1 MKSIRGNIVDIHKR
15 RIFKGEVQ
23 FADGRI
29 TAVVPKS
36 VEEDVYIAPGFVDA
50 HVHIESSMLTP
61 AGFSELVVPRGTVA
75 VVTDPHEIANVLG
88 VSGIEDRK
96 STRLNSSHVRI
107 SYAVFCLKK
116 KK

>member
-88 VSGIEDRK
+88 VSGIEFMIEEIGRA
-96 STRLNSSHVRI
+96 SCRERV
-107 SYAVFCLKK
+107 
-116 KK
+116 